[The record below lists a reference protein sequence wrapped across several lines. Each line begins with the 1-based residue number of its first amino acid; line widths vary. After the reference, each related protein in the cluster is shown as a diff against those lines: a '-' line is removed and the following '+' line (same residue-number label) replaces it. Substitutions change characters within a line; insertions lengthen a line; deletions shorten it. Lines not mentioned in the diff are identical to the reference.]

1 MDNTIDGNIDKA
13 NQNDNNVDNRKAT
26 SVIDLLSDML
36 DFKLRD
42 RVASF
47 SDDIMNRTSRTR
59 SSGTNTGDD
68 VNDGDIRNLNDDNNG
83 FFLNDNVIVL
93 KTGTEYNSIP
103 KMVLTKDLPSN
114 LVYDLHV
121 ACVRRRILQK

>member
-1 MDNTIDGNIDKA
+1 MDNNINVNIEKV
-13 NQNDNNVDNRKAT
+13 NKNDNNVDDGKAV
-26 SVIDLLSDML
+26 SVKYLLSDML

-42 RVASF
+42 RVAPF

-68 VNDGDIRNLNDDNNG
+68 VNDGDIGNLNDDNNG

-93 KTGTEYNSIP
+93 KIGTEYNSIP
-103 KMVLTKDLPSN
+103 KMVLTEDLPLN
-114 LVYDLHV
+114 LVHEPHV
-121 ACVRRRILQK
+121 ACVRQRMLQK

>member
-13 NQNDNNVDNRKAT
+13 NKNDNNVDNRKAA
-26 SVIDLLSDML
+26 SVTDLLLDML

-42 RVASF
+42 RVAPF

-68 VNDGDIRNLNDDNNG
+68 VNNGDIGNLNDDNNG
-83 FFLNDNVIVL
+83 FFFNDNVIVL
-93 KTGTEYNSIP
+93 KIGTEYTSIQ

-114 LVYDLHV
+114 LVHEPHV
-121 ACVRRRILQK
+121 A